1 MPRKDFLKDLRVASV
16 PGIFPRLSDLAE
28 GREDGAI
35 SLTYTP
41 PFSTQRV
48 HLQITTIDTCAYPE
62 GHRFFVFSD
71 DDIPSSIATALS
83 SYQPLDCSPTIGE
96 FLTSIS
102 RSLDQAILGLE
113 ESSAS
118 ADECDADEY
127 IEEDEVWDTEH
138 ETFPLSKVGPSSPDV
153 LRSDLRAV
161 KAAGYKVGVLGD
173 ITGSIIVCISCRIGK
188 LGISEEALQAWHVEG
203 SEYLTLLLRY
213 PLGYVPMSRIMSR
226 GPQTPDT
233 LVQMH
238 VGVCKSYK
246 PSLSCALRQFLST
259 QDLDRM
265 TGSVSNDP
273 HSGPES
279 VYRCL
284 QIAESLN
291 KLLETHFL
299 RLLKFRLEHG
309 FSWAGAET
317 YLHTAQGEYRTSL
330 ISTNPEYFA
339 PDDRSISTPSFLKAD
354 HLSNDKDTDALAFP
368 LIAMQFVL
376 RRFVKCTEFCL
387 NCYRKVEFG
396 FEAIKPYVCSNG
408 LCLYQY
414 MHLGMGPSVE
424 WEIISQPYVADLLI
438 SFTYCSAKD
447 GSLNEFP
454 CGIGLKVPTGIMS
467 KAHFDRDLMEIAA
480 EQPCELRVGDWICMM
495 TDSNLSTD
503 QWHCEVQDTTLFPHV
518 KLSTPLRLN
527 NRSVKTP
534 QLTTG
539 KIRYEIYDK
548 DFDSLSATG
557 KCTSIATLLD
567 TLPAVDAM
575 RDYITNGGLNNVNR
589 ALSSWHDRVSPAAL
603 YVLRWVIASNRSCIL
618 YDDNP
623 EDKVSGMPGYLQF
636 RFAQGA
642 PDKEARFVQAV
653 NAAASTKDG
662 NSQHPTLFAWHG
674 SRLHNWH
681 NILRE
686 GLHFK
691 KVVNGRACGNGVY
704 MSNLFGT
711 SLGYSGYSAGGS
723 ATHTWPQSKLNVKCA
738 ISLNEVVNAPGQ
750 FVHNV
755 SCYVVQ
761 HLDWIQPR
769 YLFVGPTPTDA
780 KVCHGNPSRVYTQDP
795 KRVAVGV
802 EGKKVKIPISGVA
815 THKANVSVTS
825 RSLKERRK
833 KGGNPDAS
841 FCDTDSVATL
851 EADRQ
856 LLRDSYKDDNDELPF
871 RIDFSKTDFRPGTLE
886 VSSLRLLGPPRY
898 ATTTATKALHK
909 RLQETLK
916 VQKREPLHELGWYI
930 DPNLVNNVYQ
940 WIVELHTFDPSL
952 PLAKD
957 LKRAKIQ
964 SIVFEIRFPPHFPM
978 SPPFVRIIR
987 PRILSFGRG
996 GGGHVTLGGSMC
1008 MELLTNSGW
1017 SAACSMESVFLQVRL
1032 ALSNTEPQ
1040 PARLDSSTKTDYT
1053 VGNAIS
1059 DYKRVC
1065 QLHGWQVPDDL
1076 QQVYW

>member
-1 MPRKDFLKDLRVASV
+1 MPRKDFLRDLNLASI
-16 PGIFPRLSDLAE
+16 PGIFP
-28 GREDGAI
+28 
-35 SLTYTP
+35 
-41 PFSTQRV
+41 
-48 HLQITTIDTCAYPE
+48 HTCAYPKD
-62 GHRFFVFSD
+62 HQFFVFSD
-71 DDIPSSIATALS
+71 DDIPASIATALT
-83 SYQPLDCSPTIGE
+83 SYQPLDGSPRIEE

-118 ADECDADEY
+118 ADDCDDDECM
-127 IEEDEVWDTEH
+127 EEDEDWDTDH
-138 ETFPLSKVGPSSPDV
+138 ETFPLSTFGPSSTDV

-161 KAAGYKVGVLGD
+161 KSAGYKVGVLGD
-173 ITGSIIVCISCRIGK
+173 VKGSVIVCISCRIGK

-213 PLGYVPMSRIMSR
+213 PLGYVPLSQMTGR
-226 GPQTPDT
+226 GPQTPET

-246 PSLSCALRQFLST
+246 PSLSCALRQFVLT
-259 QDLDRM
+259 QDLDSM
-265 TGSVSNDP
+265 TGEVSNTAY
-273 HSGPES
+273 SGQAPA
-279 VYRCL
+279 YRCL

-291 KLLETHFL
+291 NLLETDFL

-317 YLHTAQGEYRTSL
+317 YLHTAQGESPSSL
-330 ISTNPEYFA
+330 VSTNPEYFA
-339 PDDRSISTPSFLKAD
+339 PDDWSVSTPGLLKAD
-354 HLSNDKDTDALAFP
+354 HLANDKETDALVFP

-424 WEIISQPYVADLLI
+424 WEILSQPYVADLLI

-447 GSLNEFP
+447 RTLHEFP
-454 CGIGLKVPTGIMS
+454 CGIGLKVPTGIM
-467 KAHFDRDLMEIAA
+467 KEARFDVDLMEITV
-480 EQPCELRVGDWICMM
+480 EPSCQLRVGDWICI
-495 TDSNLSTD
+495 TTTSTTSTD
-503 QWHCEVQDTTLFPHV
+503 QWHCEVQDIILFPHV
-518 KLSTPLRLN
+518 KLSTPVRLTK
-527 NRSVKTP
+527 RSVKPP

-539 KIRYEIYDK
+539 KLRYEVYNK
-548 DFDSLSATG
+548 DFDSLSAAD
-557 KCTSIATLLD
+557 KCTSIVTLLA
-567 TLPAVDAM
+567 TLPAVDEM
-575 RDYITNGGLNNVNR
+575 RDYITNGSSNNVNR

-603 YVLRWVIASNRSCIL
+603 YVLRWVIASNRPCIL
-618 YDDNP
+618 YHDDP
-623 EDKVSGMPGYLQF
+623 EHMVSGMSGYLQF

-653 NAAASTKDG
+653 NAVSSTKDG

-674 SRLHNWH
+674 SPLHNWH
-681 NILRE
+681 SILRE
-686 GLHFK
+686 GLHYK
-691 KVVNGRACGNGVY
+691 KVVNGRSCGNGVY
-704 MSNLFGT
+704 MSNNFAT
-711 SLGYSGYSAGGS
+711 SVGYCGRVNFPDPSAP
-723 ATHTWPQSKLNVKCA
+723 TLHTTWPQSKLNIKCA
-738 ISLNEVVNAPGQ
+738 ISLNEVVNAPNQ
-750 FVHNV
+750 FVHNTA
-755 SCYVVQ
+755 CYVVQ

-780 KVCHGNPSRVYTQDP
+780 KVCQGNPSRIYTQDP
-795 KRVAVGV
+795 KRLVMGA
-802 EGKKVKIPISGVA
+802 EGKNVKIPISGVA
-815 THKANVSVTS
+815 THKANVTS
-825 RSLKERRK
+825 SGKPKGRRK
-833 KGGNPDAS
+833 KSQEINTSLCDA
-841 FCDTDSVATL
+841 DSVATL
-851 EADRQ
+851 EDDRQ
-856 LLRDSYKDDNDELPF
+856 LLRDSDKEDKDELPF
-871 RIDFSKTDFRPGTLE
+871 RIDISKTDFRPGTLE

-930 DPNLVNNVYQ
+930 DPSLVNNVYQ
-940 WIVELHTFDPSL
+940 WIVELHSFDPNL

-957 LKRAKIQ
+957 LKKAKVH
-964 SIVFEIRFPPHFPM
+964 SIVFEIRFPPYFPM

-1017 SAACSMESVFLQVRL
+1017 SAACSMESVLLQVRL

-1040 PARLDSSTKTDYT
+1040 PARLDQSTNADYT

-1059 DYKRVC
+1059 DYQRVC
-1065 QLHGWQVPDDL
+1065 QAHGWQVPDDL
-1076 QQVYW
+1076 QQVHW